1 MPQQENATQ
10 DIRPAHPRYVLV
22 GPETPLIWRLALA
35 SVILITL
42 LTAIYVARTVVLP
55 IVLAL
60 LFSFLL
66 SPIVRFLEGFHIP
79 TPLGAALVMATLVG
93 LAGTALVVLAEPAS
107 QWVSRAPEVA
117 SELRLRLHGVME
129 VFRRLSESTRLVER
143 IASGPSAAG
152 PTVDIQGG
160 GLRGFLL
167 GRTWEFVAGLL
178 MMLFLL
184 YFLLATGHM
193 FLRRLVTV
201 IPRFGDKRRAVVMV
215 RHMERE
221 VSHYLFT
228 VGVINTVLGVV
239 VGLVMHVL
247 EMPNPLL
254 WGAMAGLL
262 NFVPYLGPMVTLV
275 VLTAVSVLSFDTL
288 TAALMRPAAF
298 LVLTTLEG
306 QLLTPLILGAR
317 LMLNPVVI
325 FVSLI
330 FWGWLWGIVGALIA
344 VPLTMIIKILLDA
357 IPSLRAA
364 GALLSR

>member
-1 MPQQENATQ
+1 MPQPLEAP

-35 SVILITL
+35 SVIVIGLFAAL
-42 LTAIYVARTVVLP
+42 YMARTVVLP

-66 SPIVRFLEGFHIP
+66 SPIVRFLEGFRIP
-79 TPLGAALVMATLVG
+79 TPLGAALVMVTLVA
-93 LAGTALVVLAEPAS
+93 LVGTALVVLAEPAS

-117 SELRLRLHGVME
+117 TELRLRLHGVME
-129 VFRRLSESTRLVER
+129 VFRRISEATRLVER
-143 IASGPSAAG
+143 IASGPTAA
-152 PTVDIQGG
+152 TAVEIQGG

-167 GRTWEFVAGLL
+167 GRTWGFVAGLV
-178 MMLFLL
+178 MVLFLL
-184 YFLLATGHM
+184 YFLLATGHL

-201 IPRFGDKRRAVVMV
+201 MPRFGDKRQAVVVV

-221 VSHYLFT
+221 VSRYLFT
-228 VGVINTVLGVV
+228 VGAINTVLGVV
-239 VGLVMHVL
+239 VGLVMYAL

-275 VLTAVSVLSFDTL
+275 VLTAVSVLSFETL
-288 TAALMRPAAF
+288 TAALLRPAAF
-298 LVLTTLEG
+298 LALTTLEG

-325 FVSLI
+325 FISLI
-330 FWGWLWGIVGALIA
+330 FWAWLWGVVGALIA
-344 VPLTMIIKILLDA
+344 VPLTMIIKILMDA
-357 IPSLRAA
+357 LPSLRAA